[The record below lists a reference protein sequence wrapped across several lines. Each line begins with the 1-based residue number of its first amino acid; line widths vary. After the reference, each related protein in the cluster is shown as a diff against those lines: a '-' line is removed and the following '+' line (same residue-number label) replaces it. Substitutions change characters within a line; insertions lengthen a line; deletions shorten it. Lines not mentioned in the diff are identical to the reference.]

1 MPDKYA
7 LARRQLNP
15 INDPIRTVNHEYEI
29 YFAGTDQSGCG
40 LREALRQ
47 KIEATPA
54 GGDIDWVTYYFRD
67 RELAR
72 QLLRAKQRGVS
83 VRVTLAG
90 KPRSSE
96 ANDAV
101 IELLSGV
108 HGLGDG
114 LRLVTP
120 RGLPAPRGRAWGPRL
135 HEKLYCFS
143 HPRPV
148 AFIGSYNPSVDN
160 PELRPDIVAEIGD
173 HQLAYNALV
182 GITEPALVAALA
194 EHARHLNNNYVGL
207 FYRFSGAANR
217 TLEGTGIKLFFWPR
231 IKKHPVMAFLREL
244 PARSRV
250 RLAASHIRSGTAV
263 KLLSGLARAGVDIDV
278 AAADCPRRVP
288 PAVEQALSRARVK
301 MRRVTHPDGRLMH
314 LKFILVEAG
323 NQRWTVF
330 GSFNWTRP
338 SFWLNHEIAAIAADP
353 QLFAAFDRQ
362 WRLLVGVPVS
372 RRART

>member
-1 MPDKYA
+1 M
-7 LARRQLNP
+7 
-15 INDPIRTVNHEYEI
+15 NHKYEI
-29 YFAGTDQSGCG
+29 YFAGPDQSGCG
-40 LREALRQ
+40 LREVLQQ
-47 KIEATPA
+47 KIEVTPA
-54 GGDIDWVTYYFRD
+54 CGAIDWVTYYFRD

-72 QLLRAKQRGVS
+72 QLVRARQRGVS

-101 IELLSGV
+101 IELLSGPR
-108 HGLGDG
+108 GLGDG
-114 LRLVTP
+114 LRIVTP
-120 RGLPAPRGRAWGPRL
+120 WGLPAPRGRAWRPQL

-148 AFIGSYNPSVDN
+148 AFLGSYNPSTDN

-182 GITEPALVAALA
+182 GITEPALVAALV
-194 EHARHLNNNYVGL
+194 EHARHLNNNYAGL

-231 IKKHPVMAFLREL
+231 IEKHPVMAFLRQL
-244 PARSRV
+244 PARSRI
-250 RLAASHIRSGTAV
+250 RLAASHIRSGKMV
-263 KLLSGLARAGVDIDV
+263 ELLAGLARAGVDIDV
-278 AAADCPRRVP
+278 AAAACCRRVP
-288 PAVEQALSRARVK
+288 LTVERALARARVK
-301 MRRVTHPDGRLMH
+301 MRRISHPDGHLMH

-330 GSFNWTRP
+330 GSFNWTNP
-338 SFWLNHEIAAIAADP
+338 SFWLNHEIAAIAAGP
-353 QLFAAFDRQ
+353 QLFAAFERQ
-362 WRLLVGVPVS
+362 WQLLVGSPG
-372 RRART
+372 